1 MLNADLML
9 GIKTIDR
16 DALKEVKIKIPV
28 RQLLRL
34 HYLKLT
40 AGRTFSEVIATALA
54 DHFERTEGKP
64 MEGMETTVTPETETT
79 ADVGDV
85 ETE

>member
-1 MLNADLML
+1 MLNADMLL
-9 GIKTIDR
+9 GIKKPDH

-40 AGRTFSEVIATALA
+40 SGRTFSDVISCALA
-54 DHFERTEGKP
+54 EHFEKVEGKSEAP
-64 MEGMETTVTPETETT
+64 KDPKTPDGNENPNTDSE
-79 ADVGDV
+79 
-85 ETE
+85 